1 MTNAAIEPR
10 GLSQRF
16 GDFDAVRDVSL
27 SVGEGEIFGFLGHNG
42 AGKTTTIHMLTTL
55 ARPTA
60 GTARVAGYDI
70 VTDPLGV
77 RREIGYVPENVR
89 LYDTLTTHEN
99 LTFFGRLSGL
109 EDVPKRIAEV
119 LDFLSIEDLAERR
132 VGTFSKGM
140 RQRVGLAQAI
150 LHRPKVLFL
159 DEPSSGLDPMGM
171 KMLRDLILRLNHDWG
186 MTIFMN
192 THLLSEIA
200 KTCTSIGVLNH
211 GQLVFH
217 DTIDV
222 VMSRYGD
229 DAALEELYL
238 SVVPINVKGEAA

>member
-1 MTNAAIEPR
+1 MTKAAIETR

-16 GDFDAVRDVSL
+16 GDFDAVKDVTL

-55 ARPTA
+55 ARPA
-60 GTARVAGYDI
+60 SGTALVAGHDV
-70 VTDPLGV
+70 VTDALGV
-77 RREIGYVPENVR
+77 RRQIGYVPENVR
-89 LYDTLTTHEN
+89 LYDTLTTREN

-109 EDVPKRIAEV
+109 DDVPERIAEV
-119 LDFLSIEDLAERR
+119 LAFLSIEDLADRR

-150 LHRPKVLFL
+150 LHRPRVLFL
-159 DEPSSGLDPMGM
+159 DEPASGLDPMGM
-171 KMLRDLILRLNHDWG
+171 KMLRDLIGKLNADWG

-229 DAALEELYL
+229 EEALEELYL
-238 SVVPINVKGEAA
+238 SVVPVNAKREAA